1 MARPRH
7 PVVWALLLPLLGG
20 CGDAPPSVDSGQQP
34 YTAIARFVSG
44 GEVTV
49 IEVTVN
55 DRQPLRA
62 AELVGPGGAVISA
75 ESIDVKGSVTYQPPF
90 ADQSIV
96 GGPST
101 VPGMTLPFGGF
112 GAFEAPGSQ
121 TMTAGQIRSAA
132 QLRIDEPLTY
142 ARDWRLWQVRLRIG
156 DPPDGKVVTLPAPQ
170 PPAAL

>member
-1 MARPRH
+1 MPRLRH
-7 PVVWALLLPLLGG
+7 LAVGALLLPLLGG
-20 CGDAPPSVDSGQQP
+20 CGDAPPSVYSGQQP
-34 YTAIARFVSG
+34 FTAVARFVPG

-75 ESIDVKGSVTYQPPF
+75 ESIDAKEPVTYQPPF
-90 ADQSIV
+90 ADQSFV

-101 VPGMTLPFGGF
+101 VPSMTLPFGGF
-112 GAFEAPGSQ
+112 GAFVAPGSQ
-121 TMTAGQIRSAA
+121 TITTEQLHSTAQIR
-132 QLRIDEPLTY
+132 LDEPLTY

-156 DPPDGKVVTLPAPQ
+156 DPPNAKVVTLPAPQ